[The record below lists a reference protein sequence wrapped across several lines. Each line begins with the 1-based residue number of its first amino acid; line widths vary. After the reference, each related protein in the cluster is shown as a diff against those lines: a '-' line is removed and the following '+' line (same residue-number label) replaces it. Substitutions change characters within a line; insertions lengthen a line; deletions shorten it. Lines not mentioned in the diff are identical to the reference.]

1 MRDAVIE
8 AALDLLLGIGFSVGC
23 IVVYIPQHVNCWKLK
38 SAEGLSIWTIL
49 LCTVS
54 NVTLFLASLLEDYPK
69 IAAACDQ
76 HNDDR
81 ALCILRTINES
92 VPAFQNLL
100 AILTGIPTYAFYYFC
115 FGKPETTSS
124 SSSSTAVI
132 GSGAQHRLEV
142 NATAFTWVLVGTLA
156 AVSFWSLFGI
166 HNDDP
171 SFTRDLMEWLSFTA
185 ALANVCQWIP
195 QVECTWSAGHEGV
208 LSVAALAFAV
218 VGDGLLA
225 AFWVQST
232 KESAWIC
239 ATLATDAIMQLILI
253 VIIWHYRRKRR
264 LVAVVEQQPDVA
276 AAVTSL
282 ENGDLSTPLLDE
294 EEPELAGER
303 HGRLIGER
311 PSFDEELTPPPPPEE
326 DVL

>member
-1 MRDAVIE
+1 MR
-8 AALDLLLGIGFSVGC
+8 F
-23 IVVYIPQHVNCWKLK
+23 
-38 SAEGLSIWTIL
+38 T
-49 LCTVS
+49 TF
-54 NVTLFLASLLEDYPK
+54 TLENQK
-69 IAAACDQ
+69 
-76 HNDDR
+76 R
-81 ALCILRTINES
+81 
-92 VPAFQNLL
+92 
-100 AILTGIPTYAFYYFC
+100 
-115 FGKPETTSS
+115 S
-124 SSSSTAVI
+124 SSSSTTVADNNSSSAAII

-156 AVSFWSLFGI
+156 AVSFWSLFGL
-166 HNDDP
+166 HHEGGGDP
-171 SFTRDLMEWLSFTA
+171 FTRDLMEWLSFTA

-225 AFWVQST
+225 AFWVKST
-232 KESAWIC
+232 NESAWIC

-264 LVAVVEQQPDVA
+264 LVAVIEQQPDVA
-276 AAVTSL
+276 AATSL

-311 PSFDEELTPPPPPEE
+311 PSFDEELTPPPTEE